1 MVNFEKKTPGIDL
14 GGGLTRRIMSHDG
27 GMMAVAVD
35 FEKDAVGALHS
46 HPHEQITYVVSGRF
60 TATLGEETCE
70 IGPGDSYYCAP
81 NEPHGVV
88 CLEAGRLLDV
98 FTPQREDFLR

>member
-1 MVNFEKKTPGIDL
+1 MVNFLDKTPVIDL
-14 GGGLTRRIMSHDG
+14 GCGVSRRIMSHDG

-35 FEKDAVGALHS
+35 FEVGAVGAVHT

-60 TATLGEETCE
+60 TATLGDSTCE

-81 NEPHGVV
+81 NEPHGVT

-98 FTPQREDFLR
+98 FTPQREDFL